1 MIQNTNDA
9 VRKMLRK
16 NRLFFDIIHTFL
28 KILYYFRSILILEKM
43 KIDLTHV
50 LPFLDEKSKNNLESR
65 VSTVYDTIF
74 NKTGAGNDFLGWVSL
89 PSEIDENLLADI
101 EKTAED
107 LRKKSE
113 IFVVIGIGG
122 SYLGAR
128 AVIEALQNHFATL
141 TSERPLIVY
150 AGHNMSEDYLHDL
163 LAVLDKKDYSLAVI
177 SKSGTTTEPAIA
189 FRILK
194 QHIINKYGEQEAAS
208 RIVAIT
214 DKARGALKQLANVK
228 GYKTYIVPDDVGGR
242 FSVLTPVGL
251 LPIAVA
257 GIDIRQLVA
266 GAMAIEKFCKVHP
279 TPDNPV
285 SQYAVVRQVLY
296 AQGKTNEIMV
306 NYEPRLVYFSEWWK
320 QLYGESHGKQHKGVF
335 PASVTFS
342 TDLHSMGQYIQDGL
356 RNLFETVISVENS
369 NHELRIPLENDDL
382 DQLNYIAGK
391 RISEVNH
398 KAELGTVLAHEDGGV
413 PNIRIVIPEV
423 SAYVLG
429 ELIYFFE
436 MACAVSG
443 YMLDVNPFDQ
453 PGVEAYKKNMFALLG
468 KKGFEEQTAALNKR
482 LGI

>member
-1 MIQNTNDA
+1 
-9 VRKMLRK
+9 
-16 NRLFFDIIHTFL
+16 
-28 KILYYFRSILILEKM
+28 M

-50 LPFLDEKSKNNLESR
+50 QPFLDKNLKNNLESR
-65 VSTVYDTIF
+65 VSEVYETIF
-74 NKTGAGNDFLGWVSL
+74 NKTGAGNDFLGWVNL

-101 EKTAED
+101 EKTAAV
-107 LRKKSE
+107 LRKKSD

-128 AVIEALQNHFATL
+128 AVIEALQNHFAPL
-141 TSERPLIVY
+141 TDEKPLIVY

-163 LAVLDKKDYSLAVI
+163 MAILDKKDYSLAVI

-194 QHIINKYGEQEAAS
+194 QHIINKYGEEEAAS
-208 RIVAIT
+208 RIIAIT

-251 LPIAVA
+251 LPIAMA
-257 GIDIRQLVA
+257 GIDIRAVVK
-266 GAMAIEKFCKVHP
+266 GAFEMEKLCKAQP
-279 TPDNPV
+279 TVDNPV
-285 SQYAVVRQVLY
+285 TQYAVARQVLY
-296 AQGKTNEIMV
+296 GMGKTNEIMV

-320 QLYGESHGKQHKGVF
+320 QLYGESHGKQHKGIF

-356 RNLFETVISVENS
+356 RNLFETVISVEKS
-369 NHELRIPLENDDL
+369 NHELRIPMENEDL

-413 PNIRIVIPEV
+413 PNLRIVIPEV
-423 SAYVLG
+423 SEKVLG

-468 KKGFEEQTAALNKR
+468 KKGFEEQTAVLNKR

>member
-1 MIQNTNDA
+1 MSYLRAIKQNLITMKLD
-9 VRKMLRK
+9 LS
-16 NRLFFDIIHTFL
+16 HT
-28 KILYYFRSILILEKM
+28 K
-43 KIDLTHV
+43 
-50 LPFLDEKSKNNLESR
+50 PFLDDALVRNIESR
-65 VSTVYDTIF
+65 ISDTYKTVFD
-74 NKTGAGNDFLGWVSL
+74 KTGAGNDFLGWVNL
-89 PSEIDENLLADI
+89 PSETDENLLADI
-101 EKTAED
+101 EQTAAT
-107 LRKKSE
+107 LRKKSDV
-113 IFVVIGIGG
+113 FVVVGIGG

-128 AVIEALQNHFATL
+128 AVIEALQNHFAPL
-141 TSERPLIVY
+141 VDEKPLIVY
-150 AGHNMSEDYLHDL
+150 AGHNMSEDYLVDL
-163 LAVLDKKDYSLAVI
+163 LQVLDKKDYSLAVI

-194 QHIINKYGEQEAAS
+194 NHLINKYGEQEAAS

-214 DKARGALKQLANVK
+214 DKAKGALKQLANVK

-257 GIDIRQLVA
+257 GIDIRALVK
-266 GAMAIEKFCKVHP
+266 GAVEMERLCKKQP
-279 TPDNPV
+279 TMENPV
-285 SQYAVVRQVLY
+285 SQYAVVRHALY
-296 AQGKTNEIMV
+296 EKGLTNEIMV
-306 NYEPRLVYFSEWWK
+306 NYEPRLVFFSEWWK
-320 QLYGESHGKQHKGVF
+320 QLYGESHGKQHKGIF

-356 RNLFETVISVENS
+356 RNLFETVISVENAD
-369 NHELRIPLENDDL
+369 HELRIPTEADDL

-423 SAYVLG
+423 SAQVLG

-436 MACAVSG
+436 MACALSG
-443 YMLDVNPFDQ
+443 YMLEVNPFDQ

-468 KKGFEEQTAALNKR
+468 KKGFEAQTAELNRR
-482 LGI
+482 LGL

>member
-1 MIQNTNDA
+1 
-9 VRKMLRK
+9 
-16 NRLFFDIIHTFL
+16 
-28 KILYYFRSILILEKM
+28 M

-50 LPFLDEKSKNNLESR
+50 QTFLDENLKINLASRISEVYETVFQKN
-65 VSTVYDTIF
+65 
-74 NKTGAGNDFLGWVSL
+74 GAGNDFLGWVNL
-89 PSEIDENLLADI
+89 PSEIEESLLSDI
-101 EKTAED
+101 EKTAAD
-107 LRKKSE
+107 LRQKSE

-128 AVIEALQNHFATL
+128 AVIEALQNHFAPL
-141 TSERPLIVY
+141 TNDKPLIVY

-163 LAVLDKKDYSLAVI
+163 MAVLDKKDYSLAVI

-194 QHIINKYGEQEAAS
+194 QHIINKYGEQEASS

-251 LPIAVA
+251 LPIAMA
-257 GIDIRQLVA
+257 GIDIRALVK
-266 GAMAIEKFCKVHP
+266 GAIEMEKQCKANP
-279 TPDNPV
+279 TIDNPV
-285 SQYAVVRQVLY
+285 SQYAVTRQVLY
-296 AQGKTNEIMV
+296 AMGKTNEIMV
-306 NYEPRLVYFSEWWK
+306 NYEPRLVFFSEWWK
-320 QLYGESHGKQHKGVF
+320 QLYGESHGKQHKGIF

-369 NHELRIPLENDDL
+369 NHELRIPMENDDL

-413 PNIRIVIPEV
+413 PNIRIVIPEI
-423 SAYVLG
+423 SEKVLG
-429 ELIYFFE
+429 ELVYFFE

-453 PGVEAYKKNMFALLG
+453 PGVEAYKKNMFGLLG
-468 KKGFEEQTAALNKR
+468 KKGFEEQTKKLNER

>member
-1 MIQNTNDA
+1 
-9 VRKMLRK
+9 
-16 NRLFFDIIHTFL
+16 
-28 KILYYFRSILILEKM
+28 M
-43 KIDLTHV
+43 KIDISHV
-50 LPFLDEKSKNNLESR
+50 QSFLDKKKQNELESK
-65 VSTVYDTIF
+65 VSEVYETIF
-74 NKTGAGNDFLGWVSL
+74 NKTGAGNDFLGWVNL

-101 EKTAED
+101 EKTAAD

-128 AVIEALQNHFATL
+128 AVIEALQNHFAPFTD
-141 TSERPLIVY
+141 EKPLIVY

-163 LAVLDKKDYSLAVI
+163 ITVLDKKDYSMAVI

-208 RIVAIT
+208 RIIAIT

-251 LPIAVA
+251 LPIAMA
-257 GIDIRQLVA
+257 GIDIHALVK
-266 GAMAIEKFCKVHP
+266 GAVEMEKQCKVNP
-279 TPDNPV
+279 TLENPV
-285 SQYAVVRQVLY
+285 TQYAVVRQALY
-296 AQGKTNEIMV
+296 AQGLTNEIMV

-320 QLYGESHGKQHKGVF
+320 QLYGESHGKQHKGIF

-369 NHELRIPLENDDL
+369 NHELRIPMENDDL

-413 PNIRIVIPEV
+413 PNLRIVIPEV
-423 SAYVLG
+423 SENVLG

-468 KKGFEEQTAALNKR
+468 KKGFEEQTKKLNER
-482 LGI
+482 LGL